1 MGKVGGP
8 LVLLRDTNTAGRQQI
23 HAKYASGELVRVRR
37 GVYLPT
43 QKHRRLTRRQREK
56 LHIVATAL
64 TRPRCILTGKSAAL
78 IHGLATPSYT
88 SNGITVEIGN
98 ATSTGRTERGC
109 KYRNVPNDHESRAQT
124 VQTEFGEVRAS
135 SLIDTCAEM
144 ALWHST
150 QAAVTAIES
159 AFQRRPLHV
168 GEWEKMVE
176 LIIERV
182 AGRKGA
188 AQARQALKLVTPFSE
203 SPRESE
209 LKVALWRAGFP
220 VPYQQVNIYARTGE
234 LLGRVDFMFECGL
247 VVEYDG
253 RVKYD
258 NSLGTPLDHVLLN
271 ERNREKALQ
280 NEGFVVLRVDADSFW
295 DQTYLAQIH
304 NMLKHMQ
311 NAGFSAPKAQW
322 RAAGRSWKE

>member
-1 MGKVGGP
+1 M
-8 LVLLRDTNTAGRQQI
+8 
-23 HAKYASGELVRVRR
+23 RVQR
-37 GVYLPT
+37 GVYFPVMRYRELN
-43 QKHRRLTRRQREK
+43 RYQREK
-56 LHIVATAL
+56 LQVIATAMA
-64 TRPRCILTGKSAAL
+64 RPRCTIVGQSAAL
-78 IHGLATPSYT
+78 VHELAISSPVSRQTGVELGHT
-88 SNGITVEIGN
+88 QGTV
-98 ATSTGRTERGC
+98 RTEKDCR
-109 KYRNVPNDHESRAQT
+109 YRRVPDDHESRAQT
-124 VQTEFGEVRAS
+124 VRTEFGEVRAS

-150 QAAVTAIES
+150 QSAVMAIES
-159 AFQRRPLHV
+159 AFHRKLLHV
-168 GEWEKMVE
+168 GEWEKVVE
-176 LIIERV
+176 LIVERV

-188 AQARQALKLVTPFSE
+188 ARARQALKLVTPFSE

-234 LLGRVDFMFECGL
+234 LLGRADFMFECGL

-280 NEGFVVLRVDADSFW
+280 NEGFVVLRVNADSFW

-304 NMLKHMQ
+304 NLLTHMQ

-322 RAAGRSWKE
+322 RAAGRAWKE